1 MSQRTGKNPPRASKR
16 TPRSAAA
23 RGRTGK
29 PAARKPSD
37 RADKPLQWGSQR
49 DLNALEALMWR
60 AEADPRLRS
69 TIVALEL
76 LDCAPDWD
84 RYLAAHD
91 WATRLI
97 PRFRMKVA
105 EPLMGVGR
113 PTWTVDQD
121 FDLSYHVRRVA
132 LPVPGTFS
140 DLLAAAQQ
148 IAMTPFDRHRS
159 PWESV
164 LVEGLPDGGAAFLLK
179 LHHATTDGI
188 GATQLLGL
196 LHSRTREHNPD
207 KPQPP
212 PPAPDR
218 GSAASALVRQAS
230 TDARAIAGAATGL
243 LRGARALRRPDRAAS
258 HAARYAASLRRVL
271 AEAGGEPSPLL
282 RGRSLSWRF
291 SAIDV
296 AFADLR
302 AAAKAAGGSLNDA
315 FIASLLGGFRR
326 YHEELDCPVPT
337 IPVAM
342 PISVRRE
349 GEEEGG
355 NRFVAARFAGPVAIQ
370 DPVKRIAAI
379 SRIVGEARA
388 EPAIEGMSL
397 ATPLLSRLP
406 GALIAQLAGGLT
418 MGNDLQASNVPGLRE
433 DVFLAGA
440 RIERAYPFA
449 PLPGC
454 AAMIALVSHRDQCCI
469 GVNIDPAAITEPQ
482 RFDRC
487 LVQGFSE
494 VLALHPGAGQP
505 LLRS

>member
-1 MSQRTGKNPPRASKR
+1 M
-16 TPRSAAA
+16 
-23 RGRTGK
+23 
-29 PAARKPSD
+29 
-37 RADKPLQWGSQR
+37 
-49 DLNALEALMWR
+49 NALEALMWR

-69 TIVALEL
+69 TIVGLEL
-76 LDCAPDWD
+76 LDRTPDWD
-84 RYLAAHD
+84 RYVAAHD

-97 PRFRMKVA
+97 PRFRMRVA

-113 PTWTVDQD
+113 PTWTVDRD
-121 FDLSYHVRRVA
+121 FELSYHVRRIA
-132 LPVPGTFS
+132 LPVPGTFA
-140 DLLAAAQQ
+140 DLLAASQQ
-148 IAMTPFDRHRS
+148 IAMTPFDKHRS

-164 LVEGLPDGGAAFLLK
+164 LIEGLPDGGAAFLLK

-212 PPAPDR
+212 PPLPDR
-218 GSAASALVRQAS
+218 GSTIGVLRRQAG
-230 TDARAIAGAATGL
+230 TDVRAIAGAAGGL
-243 LRGARALRRPDRAAS
+243 LRGASALRRPDRAAGDV
-258 HAARYAASLRRVL
+258 ARYAASLRRVL
-271 AEAGGEPSPLL
+271 AEAGGDPSPLL

-296 AFADLR
+296 LFADLR

-326 YHEELDCPVPT
+326 YHEELDCPVGT

-349 GEEEGG
+349 GDAEGG
-355 NRFVAARFAGPVAIQ
+355 NRFVAARFAGPVAIE
-370 DPVKRIAAI
+370 DPVKRITAI
-379 SRIVGEARA
+379 SRIVREARA

-397 ATPLLSRLP
+397 ATPFLSRLP

-469 GVNIDPAAITEPQ
+469 GVNVDPAAITEPQ

-487 LVQGFSE
+487 LVEGFSE
-494 VLALHPGAGQP
+494 VLALHPGAGRP
-505 LLRS
+505 LLRA